1 MFDEQD
7 CKSMNKNL
15 KNALIT
21 VALLTALGG
30 GLFYST
36 LDRKQ
41 ETASRTA
48 IADETRRAAQM
59 VELSGL
65 IAVDVEPFFKDE
77 RVVKLLYENN
87 FRANVIR
94 IGSREMAG
102 RVAKDT
108 APDFFM
114 PSGVVAG
121 NQISEAAKKAGYTT
135 ATYSPYFTPLV
146 IASWVPIAK
155 ILAAN
160 KIAAPVGEGGSKDNI
175 YDVDLVGLTNLMLSK
190 KRWRDLAQSQAYEV
204 SRSVLVSTTDV
215 RKSNSAAMY
224 LALTSY
230 AINGSEVISNMES
243 ARKIA
248 LQVADLYKRQGYQE
262 SYVNGNFDDYV
273 GIGIGKTPLAFI
285 YENQLVGYA
294 IGRKAVD
301 KEMVLM
307 YPKPTIFNKVIVVT
321 MREKAKPFA
330 ELLSSNPQLQAIATE
345 YGFRTSIA
353 AALPEAAN
361 KVGLVIKP
369 RIVDVIDP
377 PSYEIMAEMIDV
389 IAKEMKN

>member
-1 MFDEQD
+1 
-7 CKSMNKNL
+7 MNKNV

-36 LDRKQ
+36 LDGKQ
-41 ETASRTA
+41 EAATRNA
-48 IADETRRAAQM
+48 IADETRKAAQT

-65 IAVDVEPFFKDE
+65 IALDVEPFFKDE
-77 RVVKLLYENN
+77 RVIKLLRENN

-94 IGSREMAG
+94 IGSREMAA
-102 RVAKDT
+102 RVIKDT

-135 ATYSPYFTPLV
+135 ASYSPYYTPMV
-146 IASWVPIAK
+146 IASWMPIAK
-155 ILAAN
+155 ILATN
-160 KIAAPVGEGGSKDNI
+160 KIATTAGEGGAKDNI
-175 YDVDLVGLTNLMLSK
+175 YDVDLVALTNAMLAK
-190 KRWRDLAQSQAYEV
+190 KRWRDFAQSQAYDV

-230 AINGSEVISNMES
+230 AINGSEVISNMEG

-273 GIGIGKTPLAFI
+273 GIGMGKTPLAFI
-285 YENQLVGYA
+285 YENQIVSYA
-294 IGRKAVD
+294 IGRKAID

-307 YPKPTIFNKVIVVT
+307 YPKPTIFNKVVVVT

-330 ELLSSNPQLQAIATE
+330 ELLSNNAQLQAIATE
-345 YGFRTSIA
+345 YGFRTNVA
-353 AALPEAAN
+353 GALSEAAN
-361 KVGLVIKP
+361 KVGLAIKP

-389 IAKEMKN
+389 ITKEMKN

>member
-1 MFDEQD
+1 M
-7 CKSMNKNL
+7 KPNVKNS
-15 KNALIT
+15 LIT
-21 VALLTALGG
+21 LGLLAALGG

-36 LDRKQ
+36 LDRKT
-41 ETASRTA
+41 EVATRTA
-48 IADETRRAAQM
+48 IADESRRAAQM

-65 IAVDVEPFFKDE
+65 IALDVEPFFKDE
-77 RVVKLLYENN
+77 RVIKLLAENN
-87 FRANVIR
+87 FRANVVR
-94 IGSREMAG
+94 VGSREMAG
-102 RVAKDT
+102 KVVKDT

-121 NQISEAAKKAGYTT
+121 NQISEAAKKLGYTT
-135 ATYSPYFTPLV
+135 ANYSPYYTPMV

-160 KIAAPVGEGGSKDNI
+160 KMATPVGEGGARDNI
-175 YDVDLVGLTNLMLSK
+175 YDVDLTKLTDAMLAK
-190 KRWRDLAQSQAYEV
+190 KRWRDFAQSQSYDV
-204 SRSVLVSTTDV
+204 GRSVLISTTDV

-230 AINGSEVISNMES
+230 AINGSEVISNKEA
-243 ARKIA
+243 ARKVA

-273 GIGIGKTPLAFI
+273 GIGMGKTPLAFI
-285 YENQLVGYA
+285 YENQLVSYA
-294 IGRKAVD
+294 IGRKSVD

-307 YPKPTIFNKVIVVT
+307 YPKPTIFNKVMVVT
-321 MREKAKPFA
+321 MRDKAKPFA
-330 ELLSSNPQLQAIATE
+330 ELLSNNVQLQAIATE
-345 YGFRTSIA
+345 YGFRTNNAS
-353 AALPEAAN
+353 ALPEAAT
-361 KVGLVIKP
+361 KAGLVIKP

-389 IAKEMKN
+389 ITQEMKN

>member
-1 MFDEQD
+1 
-7 CKSMNKNL
+7 MNKNV

-21 VALLTALGG
+21 VALLAALGG

-36 LDRKQ
+36 LDGKQ
-41 ETASRTA
+41 EAATRTA
-48 IADETRRAAQM
+48 IADETRKAAQT

-65 IAVDVEPFFKDE
+65 IALDVEPFFKDE
-77 RVVKLLYENN
+77 RVIKLLRENN

-94 IGSREMAG
+94 IGSREMAA
-102 RVAKDT
+102 RVIKDT

-135 ATYSPYFTPLV
+135 ASYSPYYTPMV
-146 IASWVPIAK
+146 IASWMPIAK
-155 ILAAN
+155 ILATN
-160 KIAAPVGEGGSKDNI
+160 KIATTAGEGGAKDNI
-175 YDVDLVGLTNLMLSK
+175 YDVDLVALTNAMLAK
-190 KRWRDLAQSQAYEV
+190 KRWRDFAQSQAYDV

-273 GIGIGKTPLAFI
+273 GIGMGKTPLAFI
-285 YENQLVGYA
+285 YENQIVSYA
-294 IGRKAVD
+294 IGRKAID

-307 YPKPTIFNKVIVVT
+307 YPKPTIFNKVVVVT

-330 ELLSSNPQLQAIATE
+330 ELLSNNAQLQAIATE
-345 YGFRTSIA
+345 YGFRTNA
-353 AALPEAAN
+353 AGALSAAAN
-361 KVGLVIKP
+361 KVGLAIKP

-377 PSYEIMAEMIDV
+377 PSYEIMGEKIDV
-389 IAKEMKN
+389 ITKEMKN